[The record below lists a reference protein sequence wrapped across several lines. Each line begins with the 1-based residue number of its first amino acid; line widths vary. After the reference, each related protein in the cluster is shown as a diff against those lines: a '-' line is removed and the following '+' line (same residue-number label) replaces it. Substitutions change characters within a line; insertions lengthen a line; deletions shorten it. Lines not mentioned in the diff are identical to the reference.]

1 MTKLITVHG
10 TGAGSGQDDGELWWQ
25 KGSPFLGRLSGVI
38 NLSHVDVVQFHWD
51 IGANSETARRNAGK
65 RLYQLLKG
73 FDESGEDYYVI
84 GHSHGGSVTYNA
96 LLHSVQIGRPLR
108 RLQAWCTIGTPF
120 IDLAPKRF
128 LISRLD
134 APGLAVFTLG
144 VALVFALLV
153 LIVSHLIGT
162 EVTREIDEQLKGTA
176 LGHLYLPMLGTACI
190 LAFASYAAL
199 YAYERFMNRWI
210 SDRVKQRTAELY
222 AGSWIGLTH
231 ADDEAIASLRAAS
244 QFKPQIV
251 PRNFLAQGFA
261 LIPVG
266 LLFTG
271 LLALL
276 WKLEGNL
283 LKPVD
288 QLKAFSTTLEKI
300 KPQKLDQ
307 SLIEILPGFSGL
319 AWWLALLAATLV
331 IASVVVYVFKL
342 IGHAVGRPVAAAV
355 DRLVWASVREQVWGD
370 DLPAEYVRGV
380 SSHPPMFAPRYKPLP
395 ASIAAPVADLSN
407 LSAGETLRK
416 LRGNLGMSTT
426 TSRSGDFLGSALM
439 VLNWRE
445 LIHTAYFDI
454 DEFVR
459 LVAFALHRQGMAG
472 LKPGSWTSEQR
483 TAARDAY
490 SAMIISQ
497 VLHAGEV
504 ERVGSGKVVARSN
517 SLDLSVSQKTL
528 VSVAM
533 VGGVFVVG
541 TLLTCLVLPWHWAAL
556 IWLGGAVATV
566 VLAQILPVSIRGLDS
581 SPQPARSFEEARQ
594 RFDAWHN
601 MPEATVH
608 PRCVPYLL
616 SHGKRTPRSYVLVHG
631 ISNCPYS
638 MVDFAP
644 KLHALGH
651 NVLVVR
657 MPQNGHLDN
666 STDALRHLTAKDLR
680 AFSDQ
685 SIDIA
690 AGLGER
696 VHVIGISAGGVIA
709 GWMAQNR
716 GEIDRA
722 VLLAPAYG
730 LSSFGTGLN
739 NALMRLILL
748 MPNFSVWKD
757 PILRADAE
765 NRPHSYKRQATRGMG
780 EVMRLGLATVR
791 QSKAAKPRAV
801 AITLVTN
808 AADAAVDPTMPE
820 ALAKVW
826 EQHAVPVTRYVFPKE
841 FNLPHELI
849 DPTEEGSNIAMS
861 HPKIIELSERMP
873 EVPRPNVSGRG
884 DRVA

>member
-10 TGAGSGQDDGELWWQ
+10 TGAGSGHDDGELWWQ
-25 KGSPFLGRLSGVI
+25 TGSTFLGRLADVI
-38 NLSHVDVVQFHWD
+38 DLSRVDVVPFHWD

-65 RLYQLLKG
+65 RLYHQLKG
-73 FDESGEDYYVI
+73 YDESGEDYYVI

-96 LLHSVQIGRPLR
+96 LLHSTQTGRPLR
-108 RLQAWCTIGTPF
+108 RLQAWCTIGSPF
-120 IDLAPKRF
+120 VDLAPKRF
-128 LISRLD
+128 LVSRLD

-144 VALVFALLV
+144 LALVFALLV
-153 LIVSHLIGT
+153 LIASHLIGT
-162 EVTREIDEQLKGTA
+162 EVTREIDERLQGTA
-176 LGHLYLPMLGTACI
+176 LGHLYLPSLGAACI
-190 LAFASYAAL
+190 LALVAYAAL

-222 AGSWIGLTH
+222 AGSWIGLAH

-266 LLFTG
+266 LLLTG
-271 LLALL
+271 LLSLL
-276 WKLEGNL
+276 WKFEGNL
-283 LKPVD
+283 SKPVD
-288 QLKAFSTTLEKI
+288 QLKEFSTALEKL
-300 KPQKLDQ
+300 KPQRLDHFF
-307 SLIEILPGFSGL
+307 LDVLPGVSGL
-319 AWWLALLAATLV
+319 AWWLALLAATLIV
-331 IASVVVYVFKL
+331 ASVVVYVFKL
-342 IGHAVGRPVAAAV
+342 IGHVIGRPVAASV
-355 DRLVWASVREQVWGD
+355 DRLVWSSVRERVWGD
-370 DLPAEYVRGV
+370 DLPAEFVRGV

-426 TSRSGDFLGSALM
+426 TSRGGDFLGSALSQ
-439 VLNWRE
+439 LNWRE

-490 SAMIISQ
+490 SAMTISQ

-517 SLDLSVSQKTL
+517 ALDLSVNQKTL
-528 VSVAM
+528 ISLGIVV
-533 VGGVFVVG
+533 GVFVVG
-541 TLLTCLVLPWHWAAL
+541 MLLTCLVLPWHWAAL
-556 IWLGGAVATV
+556 IWLGGAVGTV
-566 VLAQILPVSIRGLDS
+566 VLAEILPVSIRGLDS
-581 SPQPARSFEEARQ
+581 SPQPAQSFEEARQ
-594 RFDAWHN
+594 RFEALSN
-601 MPEATVH
+601 LPESTIH

-666 STDALRHLTAKDLR
+666 GTDALRHLTAKELR

-696 VHVIGISAGGVIA
+696 IHVVGISAGGVIA

-748 MPNFSVWKD
+748 VPNFSVWKD
-757 PILRADAE
+757 PILRVAAV

-791 QSKAAKPRAV
+791 QSKAARPRAV

-808 AADAAVDPTMPE
+808 AADGAVDPTMPE

-849 DPTEEGSNIAMS
+849 DPTEEGANTAIS
-861 HPKIIELSERMP
+861 HPKIIELAERMP
-873 EVPRPNVSGRG
+873 EVPRSGSIARAK
-884 DRVA
+884 RAA